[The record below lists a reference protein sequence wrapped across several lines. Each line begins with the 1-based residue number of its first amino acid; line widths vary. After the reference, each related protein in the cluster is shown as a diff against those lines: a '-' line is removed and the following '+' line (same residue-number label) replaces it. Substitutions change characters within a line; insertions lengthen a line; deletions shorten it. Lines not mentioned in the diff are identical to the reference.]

1 MKEGF
6 VTTGFSKPWVA
17 LYSNVGTTVTYS
29 NARRLARGVDVAIN
43 PESSDDNNFYADN
56 VEAESAAGMF
66 AGGTVESTVDG
77 LLTETERMIAGLPE
91 RDADGFINYGDDQS
105 APYVGYGFIRR
116 GMSGGETL
124 YQPIILPKVKF
135 GNISTEAAT
144 QEDEIDWQTQS
155 LTAAI
160 QRDDTVKKN
169 WKKLGEFFSTEADA
183 ENVIKTFFNYVEP
196 SPLPEPVLTT
206 LEIGALTLTPAF
218 DPAVTAYTAAT
229 TNASDVVTATAEAGL
244 TVTITNGTTPIDSGD
259 AATWTTGDNTLTI
272 VVSNGETSTTYTVT
286 VTAS

>member
-1 MKEGF
+1 MKEGI

-29 NARRLARGVDVAIN
+29 NARRLARGVDVNIN

-77 LLTETERMIAGLPE
+77 LLTATERMIAGLPE
-91 RDADGFINYGDDQS
+91 RDADGWINYGDDQS

-116 GMSGGETL
+116 GMSGGETF

-169 WKKLGEFFSTEADA
+169 WKKLGDFFSTEAEA
-183 ENVIKTFFNYVEP
+183 ENAIKTFFNYVEP
-196 SPLPEPVLTT
+196 SPLPQPVLSN
-206 LEIGALTLTPAF
+206 LEIGSLTLTPAF
-218 DPAVTAYTAAT
+218 DAGVTSYTTST

-244 TVTITNGTTPIDSGD
+244 TVTIMNGATAIDSGD
-259 AATWTTGDNTLTI
+259 AATWTSGDNTLTI
-272 VVSNGETSTTYTVT
+272 TVSNGEDSIVYTVT